1 MMLTH
6 HGGQGTRRD
15 AVTKKSRPH
24 QLWRKKC
31 RKKKQSKK
39 RKCPRWV
46 VVWSY
51 MGHRAWQPR
60 GCLALLAGLRPT
72 QDFSLLFTTYI
83 HTLFEIFIFCPKIQL
98 WFPEKN
104 CPIILSENRKNDA
117 VLDIFSCWQLWF
129 HEKNCQKNFR
139 WKTPEN
145 VGDLHFLVIA
155 NFDFP
160 RKIVKVYQNWIFW
173 TKIWLFE

>member
-1 MMLTH
+1 MLTH

-31 RKKKQSKK
+31 RKKKQSQK

-72 QDFSLLFTTYI
+72 QDFSPPFHDVHTHTVRNI
-83 HTLFEIFIFCPKIQL
+83 HFLSKNSTLIFR
-98 WFPEKN
+98 EK
-104 CPIILSENRKNDA
+104 LSNTRENAA
-117 VLDIFSCWQLWF
+117 VLD
-129 HEKNCQKNFR
+129 
-139 WKTPEN
+139 
-145 VGDLHFLVIA
+145 FLAVD
-155 NFDFP
+155 NFDFT
-160 RKIVKVYQNWIFW
+160 RKIAK
-173 TKIWLFE
+173 KILGWKTRENVVVLSKLNFSTFLT